1 MRKSYK
7 LLRVLNSHGAVD
19 KSTGLNLPIVNRK
32 RTQEK
37 WSYQWLLFSSKELD
51 NIAEDLVNKWYLS
64 AWFYNDHYWSK
75 LVITDQWMKFVTE
88 YLNKARYTKIEINII
103 DHKRL
108 FLVLWL
114 LIALIVYLV
123 SWCKITDWF
132 SAVDCTKT
140 LIQK

>member
-19 KSTGLNLPIVNRK
+19 KSTGLNIPKLNKK

-51 NIAEDLVNKWYLS
+51 DIAEDLVNKWYLS
-64 AWFYNDHYWSK
+64 AWFYNDYYWSK

-88 YLNKARYTKIEINII
+88 YLNKARYAKIEKNII

-114 LIALIVYLV
+114 LIALVVYLI
-123 SWCKITDWF
+123 SWCKITDGF